1 MITSQEKLAWES
13 SVAPILQH
21 HVDEDEDWDNDA
33 PVQGEFWL
41 LTPALAK
48 IWLRSFAKTTFAK
61 QNIKFRSS
69 LCYEICLKFCEISA
83 KIYLPNFSKNLSS
96 KFQQKFVYKISAKIC
111 LPNFAKAN
119 FAKQKIAYCSCS
131 LAINQE
137 SSKLKQSF
145 NNPGHGLEGS
155 RSIHWLL

>member
-69 LCYEICLKFCEISA
+69 LCYEICLKFCE
-83 KIYLPNFSKNLSS
+83 LQNFSKNLSA

-111 LPNFAKAN
+111 LQNFSKNLSAKFCQIHFCATKN
-119 FAKQKIAYCSCS
+119 CVLLL
-131 LAINQE
+131 LASRIYECCE
-137 SSKLKQSF
+137 SIPRQSY
-145 NNPGHGLEGS
+145 S
-155 RSIHWLL
+155 